1 MTENVS
7 PYPAEDAAAL
17 SSGLT
22 SNPAAEGARIAPP
35 VPPGRLPFSKPAIW
49 GFVISCVSFFV
60 FGFIGGLGVVLSAR
74 GFRAARLGTARGRGL
89 AIAGMIIGMVGF
101 LYYAI
106 NFIVN
111 RL

>member
-1 MTENVS
+1 MTENLS
-7 PYPAEDAAAL
+7 PYPADDAAAF
-17 SSGLT
+17 SSGPT

>member
-1 MTENVS
+1 MSENLS
-7 PYPAEDAAAL
+7 SYPAEDAAAF

-22 SNPAAEGARIAPP
+22 SNPAAEGRRIEPA
-35 VPPGRLPFSKPAIW
+35 VPPGRLPFSKSAIW
-49 GFVISCVSFFV
+49 GFVISCMSFFV
-60 FGFIGGLGVVLSAR
+60 FGFLGSLGVVLSAR
-74 GFRAARLGTARGRGL
+74 GFRAARLRTARGRGL

-106 NFIVN
+106 NFIVH

>member
-1 MTENVS
+1 MTENLP

-17 SSGLT
+17 SSGPT
-22 SNPAAEGARIAPP
+22 SNPAAAGAPIAPP
-35 VPPGRLPFSKPAIW
+35 VPPGRLPFSKSAIW
-49 GFVISCVSFFV
+49 GFVISCVSLLV
-60 FGFIGGLGVVLSAR
+60 FGFLGSLGVVLSAR
-74 GFRAARLGTARGRGL
+74 GFRAAGLGIVRGRGL

-106 NFIVN
+106 NFVVH

>member
-49 GFVISCVSFFV
+49 GLVISCVSFFV
-60 FGFIGGLGVVLSAR
+60 FGFLGSLGVVLSAR
-74 GFRAARLGTARGRGL
+74 GFRSARRGTARGRGL